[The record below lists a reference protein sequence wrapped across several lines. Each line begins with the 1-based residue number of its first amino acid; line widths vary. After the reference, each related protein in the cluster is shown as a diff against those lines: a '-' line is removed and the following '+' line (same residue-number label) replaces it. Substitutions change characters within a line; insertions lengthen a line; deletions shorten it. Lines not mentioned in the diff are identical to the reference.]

1 MLKYTTNSYIFIQ
14 FHVFIIYLF
23 NLGCFGYFFFGD
35 EFIPPINFGLLSGK
49 RKKQLPGHK
58 DVINKSYGSCNND
71 RTHNCAS
78 NNLCLSRDAKPYY
91 SHICV

>member
-23 NLGCFGYFFFGD
+23 NLGGFGYFFWRR
-35 EFIPPINFGLLSGK
+35 IHTTYQLWAI
-49 RKKQLPGHK
+49 KKQLPGHK

>member
-1 MLKYTTNSYIFIQ
+1 MFWI
-14 FHVFIIYLF
+14 
-23 NLGCFGYFFFGD
+23 FFFGD

-78 NNLCLSRDAKPYY
+78 DNLCLSRMLNPIIRTFVFKCNGVFFGSWNCILDIKQ
-91 SHICV
+91 SQIK